1 MDILIVTPAGR
12 RARTGNRTT
21 AVRWQRLLRRLGHR
35 VAVATDYGAERA
47 DLLIAIHAWRSA
59 AAVERF
65 CSRHPHR
72 PVVVGLG
79 GTDINE
85 FLKKD
90 PKTTLA
96 TMVAADVLVGLH
108 DEVDRAIPSSLH
120 PKLRIILQSA
130 EPLPKGLVRPSRRS
144 FDVAVI
150 AHLREVKDPL
160 RAAFAARLLPDQSRL
175 RVIHLGKAHDAAWAA
190 RAATEAAANRRYL
203 WRGEASF
210 GRVRALLGRSR
221 ALVISSLQEG
231 GANVVSEAVV
241 AGVPVIASRIPGNT
255 GLLGADYPGT
265 FPVGD
270 TGALSRLLNRMETDA
285 GFRRELAR
293 HCRARAARFRPQAE
307 QRAWKELLA
316 ELG

>member
-35 VAVATDYGAERA
+35 VAVTTDYGNERA

-65 CSRHPHR
+65 RARYPDR
-72 PVVVGLG
+72 ALVVGLG

-85 FLKKD
+85 FLKTH

-96 TMVAADVLVGLH
+96 TMEAADMLVGLH
-108 DEVDRAIPSSLH
+108 NEVDRAIPSSFH
-120 PKLRIILQSA
+120 SRLRIILQSA
-130 EPLPKGLVRPSRRS
+130 EPLPKSLVNPSRRN

-160 RAAFAARLLPDQSRL
+160 RSAFAARLLPDQSRL
-175 RVIHLGKAHDAAWAA
+175 RIIHLGKAYDAAWAA
-190 RAATEAAANRRYL
+190 RAADEAAANRRYL

-210 GRVRALLGRSR
+210 GRVRALLGRSH
-221 ALVISSLQEG
+221 ALVVSSLQEG

-241 AGVPVIASRIPGNT
+241 AGVPVIASHIPGNT

-270 TGALSRLLNRMETDA
+270 TKALARLLGLMETDA

-293 HCRARAARFRPQAE
+293 HCRLLAAQFRPQAE
-307 QRAWKELLA
+307 QRAWKELLR
-316 ELG
+316 ELE

>member
-35 VAVATDYGAERA
+35 VAVATEYGGERA

-59 AAVERF
+59 TAVSRF
-65 CSRHPHR
+65 RAQHPDR

-85 FLKKD
+85 FLKTH

-96 TMVAADVLVGLH
+96 TMEAADILVGLH
-108 DEVDRAIPSSLH
+108 DEVDRAIPASLH
-120 PKLRIILQSA
+120 PRLRVILQSA
-130 EPLPKGLVRPSRRS
+130 EPLPKGLIRPSRRN

-160 RAAFAARLLPDQSRL
+160 RAAFAARLLPSQSRL
-175 RVIHLGKAHDAAWAA
+175 RVVHLGKAHDAAWAA
-190 RAATEAAANRRYL
+190 RAADEAAANRRYL
-203 WRGEASF
+203 WRGEAPF
-210 GRVRALLGRSR
+210 WRVRALLGRSR
-221 ALVISSLQEG
+221 ALVVSSLQER

-241 AGVPVIASRIPGNT
+241 AGVPVIASHILGNT
-255 GLLGADYPGT
+255 GLLGTDYPGT

-270 TGALSRLLNRMETDA
+270 TEALAHLLGRMETDA

-293 HCRARAARFRPQAE
+293 HCRVRAARFRPQAE
-307 QRAWKELLA
+307 QRAWKELLR